1 MIMRFALLLAAGLLA
16 APAMAGELV
25 AYNGGDSVRL
35 SDSPCSNEQVLSRIK
50 PQLHAALR
58 EASATVQGQ
67 PYKACWVAAGATAHL
82 LYEDGD
88 YGVIPMSDFKA
99 PRSA

>member
-1 MIMRFALLLAAGLLA
+1 MIMRFALLCAAGLMA
-16 APAMAGELV
+16 TPAMSAELV

-50 PQLHAALR
+50 PQMRAALR
-58 EASATVQGQ
+58 DASATVQGQ
-67 PYKACWVAAGATAHL
+67 PYKACWMAAGGTAHL

-88 YGVIPMSDFKA
+88 YGVIPMADFKA
-99 PRSA
+99 PRTA